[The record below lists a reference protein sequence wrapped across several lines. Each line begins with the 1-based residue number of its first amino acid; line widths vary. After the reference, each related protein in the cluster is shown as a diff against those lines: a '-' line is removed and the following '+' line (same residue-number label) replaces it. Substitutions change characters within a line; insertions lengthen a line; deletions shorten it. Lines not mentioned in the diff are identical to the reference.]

1 MSFTLVLTTDVPLIV
16 PQDPISFDKFLVPRG
31 LQPGEIPIPESSESG
46 SSLADTAATLPPL
59 NETAFNGLQEMGFP
73 ANRVEKALRMTG
85 NADMNA
91 AMQWLFDHM
100 DDADIDAP
108 FVAPAAGQEIPVDA
122 EKKMNLMGM
131 GFEERM
137 AEKALRET
145 VITPF
150 LPPQCRSILYSTSS
164 PFPFHYYDASPYLI
178 YSHG

>member
-1 MSFTLVLTTDVPLIV
+1 
-16 PQDPISFDKFLVPRG
+16 
-31 LQPGEIPIPESSESG
+31 
-46 SSLADTAATLPPL
+46 
-59 NETAFNGLQEMGFP
+59 MGFP